1 LTDPA
6 AEADREGPWAR
17 LRRRKVVQWGIA
29 YVAGAWGSL
38 QSLQYLGEIYGW
50 SPHLG
55 KVAIL
60 ALLMGLPIVLVISW
74 YHGDRGH
81 QRVSRVE
88 LAILS
93 VLVVL
98 GVGIVWRYQS
108 SKVLFAPTAT
118 MSETG
123 PAAAD
128 AATTIK
134 DPRPSIAVLP
144 FENNSANHDDAYF
157 VDGIQDDILT
167 QLTKV
172 GSLRV
177 IARTSSELLRDTRLS
192 IREIGARLGVSKLLE
207 GRVQRAGNRV
217 RINVLL
223 IDTASESQVWA
234 ERYDRDVTAANI
246 LAIQSE
252 VAATVAARLKV
263 TFASTTDANRKGPA
277 SMPSLEAWEAFRRG
291 QQASDRSE
299 DLVTAEQ
306 HFRKAIDADPGFAPA
321 YLALAETLIAQ
332 IYRSGARREV
342 NFPEAE
348 SAVNTALQ
356 LDPTLADAWI
366 ASGNFAADRGD
377 VQTAENMYRKAI
389 EITPNSAQA
398 YEKLSDLM
406 WGDTGRM
413 DDSTRYAEKGVA
425 LDPLSIGANQSLARN
440 LVAAGRLDEAE
451 TIYRRMVEFNPTA
464 PGAYASLASFE
475 AYVRDRFADAVS
487 LQEKAVELDP
497 GNAYQYGSLAGMY
510 MTLGQDVRAA
520 EILNAAL
527 SRWPARTNLNIYAAA
542 LANIRGDQGAAI
554 RYSQKVLETSPGNM
568 FGIFILSQIDFA
580 RDDYAAA
587 RARFVACCP
596 DLFAPEPPEIGP
608 ADFAE
613 AIFLA
618 AILLK
623 TGEGERAKVLLDR
636 AERHIRTIRRLGEH
650 GYGIW
655 DVRIHALRGDKVKA
669 LAALHA
675 AVKEGWRG
683 PVWRLQLGFD
693 PALVSLG
700 SDPEFKAAIADI
712 ERDMARQRAEVAAR
726 PKGAPLDLGVGQP

>member
-6 AEADREGPWAR
+6 AQSDREGPWAR
-17 LRRRKVVQWGIA
+17 LWRRKVVQWGIA

-50 SPHLG
+50 SPQLG

-60 ALLMGLPIVLVISW
+60 ALVMGLPIVLVIAW

-81 QRVSRVE
+81 QRVSRSE

-93 VLVVL
+93 VLAVL

-108 SKVLFAPTAT
+108 SKQLFAPTAT
-118 MSETG
+118 MSASG
-123 PAAAD
+123 QAAAS
-128 AATTIK
+128 TTIT

-167 QLTKV
+167 QLTRV

-192 IREIGARLGVSKLLE
+192 IREIGARLGVTRLLE

-223 IDTASESQVWA
+223 IDAATESQVWA

-263 TFASTTDANRKGPA
+263 DFASPADARPQGTAPG
-277 SMPSLEAWEAFRRG
+277 PSLEAWEAFRRG
-291 QQASDRSE
+291 QQASDRGE
-299 DLVTAEQ
+299 DLVVAEQ
-306 HFRKAIDADPGFAPA
+306 YFRKAIDADPRFAPA
-321 YLALAETLIAQ
+321 YLALAETLVAQ

-342 NFPEAE
+342 NLPEAE
-348 SAVNTALQ
+348 SAVNTVLQ
-356 LDPTLADAWI
+356 LDPTLPDAWI
-366 ASGNFAADRGD
+366 ASANFASDRGD
-377 VQTAENMYRKAI
+377 MQAAESMYRKAI
-389 EITPNSAQA
+389 EITPNSSRA

-406 WGDTGRM
+406 WDTGRL
-413 DDSTRYAEKGVA
+413 DESTRYAEKCVA

-451 TIYRRMVEFNPTA
+451 TVYRRMVELNPTA
-464 PGAYASLASFE
+464 PAAYASLAAFE
-475 AYVRDRFADAVS
+475 AYVRDRFADAVT

-497 GNAYQYGSLAGMY
+497 GNAFQYGSLAGMY
-510 MTLGQDVRAA
+510 MDLGQDVRAA
-520 EILNAAL
+520 EILNDAL
-527 SRWPARTNLNIYAAA
+527 ARWPERTNLNVYAAGFA
-542 LANIRGDQGAAI
+542 DIRGDQGAAI
-554 RYSQKVLETSPGNM
+554 RYAQKVLDTSPGNM
-568 FGIFILSQIDFA
+568 FGIFGLSEIDFA

-596 DLFAPEPPEIGP
+596 GLLAPEPPQIG
-608 ADFAE
+608 AE
-613 AIFLA
+613 NLDQAVFLA
-618 AILLK
+618 AVLLK
-623 TGEGERAKVLLDR
+623 TDEGERARTLLDR
-636 AERHIRTIRRLGEH
+636 AERYIRTIRRLGER
-650 GYGIW
+650 GYGIN
-655 DVRIHALRGDKVKA
+655 DVRIHALRGNKTKA

-675 AVKEGWRG
+675 AVKAGWRG
-683 PVWRLQLGFD
+683 PVWRAQLGFD
-693 PALVSLG
+693 PALVSLS

-712 ERDMARQRAEVAAR
+712 ERDMARQRAELAAR
-726 PKGAPLDLGVGQP
+726 PKGAPLNLGASHE